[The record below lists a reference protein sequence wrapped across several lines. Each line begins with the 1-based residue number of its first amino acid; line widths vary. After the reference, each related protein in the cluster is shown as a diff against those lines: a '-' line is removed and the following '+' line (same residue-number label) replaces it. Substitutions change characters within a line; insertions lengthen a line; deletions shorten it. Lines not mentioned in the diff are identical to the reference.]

1 MIKGIMK
8 LYELML
14 VVRPGHD
21 ADEVKT
27 YEQLLK
33 KILPPDGV
41 TIRDVNILGKKPL
54 AYPIKK
60 VTEAVYVVCTLEA
73 ETLHVAALEKLTRV
87 YDEIL
92 RYIVIKKDGGDSN
105 TKPKSKAS

>member
-1 MIKGIMK
+1 MR

-14 VVRPGHD
+14 VVRSGND

-33 KILPPDGV
+33 KIIPADGV
-41 TIRDVNILGKKPL
+41 TVRDVNILGKKPL

-60 VTEAVYVVCTLEA
+60 TTEAVYVVCTLEA

-87 YDEIL
+87 NDEIL
-92 RYIVIKKDGGDSN
+92 RYIVIKKEGGNSN
-105 TKPKSKAS
+105 TKHKN